1 MSGFDREHP
10 ASLHPEVQLQECTR
24 LLGAIQQELR
34 RLDCWA
40 ALPPPAERFA
50 STLPFCVDTLSIEQ
64 WLQFVFLP
72 RMQALLDAGADLPRG
87 SGLAAYAEVCFRE
100 QMGARTELIALLK
113 AMDELLVAPVAH

>member
-1 MSGFDREHP
+1 MSASDGDNP
-10 ASLHPEVQLQECTR
+10 VSLHPEVQLQECTR

-40 ALPPPAERFA
+40 AVPPPVERFA

-72 RMQALLDAGADLPRG
+72 RMQALLDAGAELPRG
-87 SGLAAYAEVCFRE
+87 SGLAAYAEVCFRD
-100 QMGARTELIALLK
+100 QMAARRELITLLK
-113 AMDELLVAPVAH
+113 AMDELLVAPVVH